1 MFVFLYL
8 EQLRAVA
15 YVMAV
20 DIEVLK
26 SSSLPGT
33 AANPLSVGPPPRGR
47 TMLNLSGPAS
57 FLPDGELIRMTC
69 TAAFLEAAAI
79 VSLEC

>member
-1 MFVFLYL
+1 MGPTIILHKINVCVLYL

-47 TMLNLSGPAS
+47 TMLNLSDPLV
-57 FLPDGELIRMTC
+57 FFT
-69 TAAFLEAAAI
+69 
-79 VSLEC
+79 